1 MARLNCVVRGV
12 GESPFRGGAAPDG
25 RGQAVQE
32 GGERDGRD
40 LEDAADR
47 RENLPPARC
56 ARVARRRRERP
67 GLHQRSTCCKP
78 RREEGRRLI
87 SFRTGTLACPAGST
101 YDRATGTGGNDGG
114 ASRRRRMD
122 LRGRGR
128 LG

>member
-47 RENLPPARC
+47 GENLPPARC

-67 GLHQRSTCCKP
+67 GLHQRSTCCEP
-78 RREEGRRLI
+78 RRQEGRRLI
-87 SFRTGTLACPAGST
+87 SFTHFLTEPRARASAWISAKLSGLLATNLS
-101 YDRATGTGGNDGG
+101 
-114 ASRRRRMD
+114 S
-122 LRGRGR
+122 
-128 LG
+128 

>member
-47 RENLPPARC
+47 GENLPPARC
-56 ARVARRRRERP
+56 ARVARRRRERG
-67 GLHQRSTCCKP
+67 GLHQRSTCCEP
-78 RREEGRRLI
+78 RREEGPPPDLI
-87 SFRTGTLACPAGST
+87 YTLLDGTSANSKHI
-101 YDRATGTGGNDGG
+101 
-114 ASRRRRMD
+114 S
-122 LRGRGR
+122 
-128 LG
+128 